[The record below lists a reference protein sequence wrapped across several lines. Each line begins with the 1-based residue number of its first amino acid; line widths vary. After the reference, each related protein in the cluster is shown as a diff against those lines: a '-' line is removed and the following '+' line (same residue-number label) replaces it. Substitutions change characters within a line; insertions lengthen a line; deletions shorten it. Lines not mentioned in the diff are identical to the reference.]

1 MVVVQVMR
9 RFNTEELSGFEE
21 VVGALPI
28 GKEPVMSD
36 AVEAR
41 GVRDG

>member
-9 RFNTEELSGFEE
+9 RFGAEELSGFEE

-28 GKEPVMSD
+28 GKEPVMSN
-36 AVEAR
+36 AVKACR
-41 GVRDG
+41 